1 MPRDADYGR
10 ELAKRLSALYSGRIT
25 NVEFTYDAFLEL
37 DRLSE
42 SEPYCKISPTLYEQ
56 LREGRA
62 IWRESIQLTVTL
74 ISAVGATDDGVWV
87 DDWLDSWDAT
97 IKQLREVKL
106 FDRHVPLSIDI
117 DERYDNNMF
126 HNNRRLV
133 TQAAIHY
140 GNVEVR

>member
-37 DRLSE
+37 
-42 SEPYCKISPTLYEQ
+42 
-56 LREGRA
+56 
-62 IWRESIQLTVTL
+62 
-74 ISAVGATDDGVWV
+74 DDGVWV